1 MWANMHVT
9 PVRDS
14 LFQRYSS
21 VGDRP
26 GHLGRERNL
35 SVDALE
41 RFFPES
47 LPFHSMGTLPS
58 HPRLRFGRF
67 HRSGR
72 LAGADYLDVL
82 NLGGN
87 HFAIVM
93 ADVSGPGASAAAAE
107 LRTVVRGHA
116 GRHDDSGSLLHHINQ
131 YFHDLRSEAVC
142 ATGICAVIDTR
153 RRTLRI
159 ACAGHP
165 APLLAREGTDVS
177 PLRLH
182 RTMPLGNIQ
191 LIVNSEFDLCS
202 GDRLL
207 FYTDGI
213 TNCDSAGHGRYD
225 VDRLTSALQE
235 TRELSAACAVDCL
248 ATDIDRF
255 ESGHEPD
262 DDQTLLVVAFRVGE

>member
-1 MWANMHVT
+1 M
-9 PVRDS
+9 
-14 LFQRYSS
+14 
-21 VGDRP
+21 
-26 GHLGRERNL
+26 
-35 SVDALE
+35 E

-47 LPFHSMGTLPS
+47 LPFQGVGTLPT

-87 HFAIVM
+87 RFAIAM

-107 LRTVVRGHA
+107 LRTVVRGQA
-116 GRHDDSGSLLHHINQ
+116 GRHDDAGSLLHYINQ
-131 YFHDLRSEAVC
+131 YLQDLRNEAVF

-159 ACAGHP
+159 ARAGHP
-165 APLLAREGTDVS
+165 APLLARKGSDVA

-182 RTMPLGNIQ
+182 HTRPLGDVQ
-191 LIVNSEFDLCS
+191 LILTSEFDLCS

-213 TNCDSAGHGRYD
+213 TSRDSAARGRYD
-225 VDRLTSALQE
+225 VERLTSALQE
-235 TRELSAACAVDCL
+235 TRELSAAHAVDCL
-248 ATDIDRF
+248 ATDIERLEGD
-255 ESGHEPD
+255 HAPD
-262 DDQTLLVVAFRVGE
+262 DDQTLLMVAFKVGE